1 MAAVDAQPFRH
12 ETCRLAAHVICSRR
26 EPDPATQI
34 YTARCQHKKPEPEP
48 VWCMCRICIQYLCA
62 YMHAH
67 SISNALK
74 SLRLYC
80 KCNLHSCIVTDGGRG
95 RRGYWVIVDYWR
107 VTVSP
112 TPSCLQ
118 MVWLTSQQSSSS
130 SYQPSPSFPWA
141 LLFPWP
147 FPWPTRRQQH
157 RAGVALQ
164 RNQAQAR
171 AQARPR
177 RGGHG
182 SGLPTQGDHG
192 SGLPMQ
198 GDHG

>member
-48 VWCMCRICIQYLCA
+48 VWCMCRMCMCIQYVHV
-62 YMHAH
+62 HAH
-67 SISNALK
+67 SNALK

-130 SYQPSPSFPWA
+130 SSTFSLLSVGFA
-141 LLFPWP
+141 LSM
-147 FPWPTRRQQH
+147 
-157 RAGVALQ
+157 AISMAISMANSAAADSVAFHHF
-164 RNQAQAR
+164 AAR
-171 AQARPR
+171 KSNKFPR
-177 RGGHG
+177 RDQIKRGT
-182 SGLPTQGDHG
+182 P
-192 SGLPMQ
+192 P
-198 GDHG
+198 